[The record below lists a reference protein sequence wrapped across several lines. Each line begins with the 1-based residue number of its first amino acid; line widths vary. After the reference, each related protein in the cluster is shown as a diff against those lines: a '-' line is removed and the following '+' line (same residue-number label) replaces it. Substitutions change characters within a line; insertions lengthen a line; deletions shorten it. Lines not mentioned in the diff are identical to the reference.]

1 VESAV
6 TQTATGSFV
15 ETLGVASPDHERLG
29 GKGAA
34 LTRMVAQGLAVP
46 PGFVITAD
54 AFLAT
59 IRALGLTHALDR
71 INDALS
77 RGEPPDGGEVAGGL
91 LAGRVPD
98 DLRASIATAM
108 SRLGLDAETLI
119 IRSSAT
125 VEDGGDYSFAGI
137 FESLRP
143 DPAEGVEPTIR
154 RVWASGFSARALA
167 YLAESGI
174 SRVPSI
180 AAVVQ
185 RFLEADRSGVMFT
198 SFPAPDG
205 EHRILVEHV
214 EGGCEKLV
222 KGEVTPDRIWMS
234 RSDDLLSDPAPL
246 DQGHATD
253 LRRVAERLEEEFGS
267 PQDIEWVVY
276 DGEVYVVQSRPITA
290 VSAAPATA
298 QRPDGLAPILIG
310 TATSGGVAAGPVH
323 LVFNI
328 EHAEAIAAGDV
339 LVTPMTNPDMVV
351 AMRRSAAIV
360 TDVGGIICHAA
371 IVSRELGLPC
381 VVGSERATEVLQAGQ
396 TVTVDGSAGAVYDGR
411 LELGNP
417 AASQLVDWS
426 GVWQQRQ
433 SQEPVA
439 VPCLAALRSAGLRE
453 TVALVPDVDLRAGN
467 AGLWND
473 LEALSPETRNAV
485 FRAYVADVLA
495 AADEASVRS
504 VILTPLDDRL
514 TAELSAATAQNS
526 PRIECQPD
534 VPFTPLMG
542 AAGPSTLA
550 GPESFVEGAVD
561 SLRFFG
567 HQPGVRVGAMPEP
580 ASRRGWWE
588 LLPEYGRFHATFTTE
603 RESGSYEWLEV
614 RPELVISALLKSL
627 VQPGFEMVPRVLG
640 FHDLPPMHVKWI
652 RCRYHFRA
660 DVFARVWE
668 AIVRA
673 TWDREWLAN
682 LMRRVR
688 RSYEH
693 LEEVLCLFPSSADE
707 ARRIRNDTAVAV
719 ITAWWPRWTEFFAL
733 CWFIQAQGDDILYPF
748 IAETVAD
755 NLTRAGSP
763 PAGLRWPGVEELIA
777 PTTPVLSSS
786 YMTALSGLGEAAR
799 AAGHSDAAAAH
810 AAIAAGEAPDLARV
824 LDEHLA
830 AWHWMR
836 DRDLLFEPWD
846 SAAVV
851 LTKAL
856 ASAPPNPPDYEENRR
871 RNLFAVAFHTDLARA
886 SGRAD
891 AFATA
896 ARFLHD
902 LNVERENHHVLWL
915 RFSYPLRL
923 LIVELGRRLTRVSP
937 LDPEDVFFFQAP
949 ELLASARALP
959 EPPTDALVRRIKNR
973 RAGYRYEARLRGGI
987 APAEDEDDYY

>member
-1 VESAV
+1 M
-6 TQTATGSFV
+6 TQTGTGSFV
-15 ETLGVASPDHERLG
+15 ETLGVAAPDRERLG

-34 LTRMVAQGLAVP
+34 LSRMIAQGLAVP

-77 RGEPPDGGEVAGGL
+77 LGESPDVSEVTEGL
-91 LAGRVPD
+91 LTGRVPD
-98 DLRASIATAM
+98 DVLASIATAM
-108 SRLGLDAETLI
+108 SWLDLDGETVI

-125 VEDGGDYSFAGI
+125 VEDGGAHSFAGI
-137 FESLRP
+137 FESMRP

-154 RVWASGFSARALA
+154 QVWASGFSARALT

-174 SRVPSI
+174 TRVPSL
-180 AAVVQ
+180 AVVVQ

-198 SFPAPDG
+198 SFRAPDG

-234 RSDDLLSDPAPL
+234 RSDGVLSDPAPL
-246 DQGHATD
+246 DHAHAAE

-267 PQDIEWVVY
+267 PQDIEWVVC

-290 VSAAPATA
+290 VSVAPASA
-298 QRPDGLAPILIG
+298 QRADGAAPILTG
-310 TATSGGVAAGPVH
+310 TAASGGVAAGPVH

-328 EHAEAIAAGDV
+328 EHTEATAAGDV

-351 AMRRSAAIV
+351 VMRRSAAIV

-381 VVGSERATEVLQAGQ
+381 VVGSERATEVLQRGQ
-396 TVTVDGSAGAVYDGR
+396 TVTVDGFAGAVYDGR
-411 LELGNP
+411 LELADA
-417 AASQLVDWS
+417 AASQLVDWTD
-426 GVWQQRQ
+426 VWQQRPT
-433 SQEPVA
+433 SQESVA
-439 VPCLAALRSAGLRE
+439 VPCLAALRRAGSRD
-453 TVALVPDVDLRAGN
+453 TVALVPDVDLRAGEG
-467 AGLWND
+467 GLWND
-473 LEALSPETRNAV
+473 LEALSPETRAAV

-495 AADEASVRS
+495 AADASGVRT
-504 VILTPLDDRL
+504 VTLTPQDGRL
-514 TAELSAATAQNS
+514 TAELSAAAAAHTG
-526 PRIECQPD
+526 RIACRPHAP
-534 VPFTPLMG
+534 VTPLMG

-550 GPESFVEGAVD
+550 GPESFVEDAVD

-567 HQPGVRVGAMPEP
+567 HQPGVRVGAMPQP

-588 LLPEYGRFHATFTTE
+588 LLPEYGRYHATFLTE
-603 RESGSYEWLEV
+603 RESGSYGWLEV

-688 RSYEH
+688 WSYEH
-693 LEEVLCLFPSSADE
+693 LEEVLLLFPSSADE
-707 ARRIRNDTAVAV
+707 ARRVANDTAVAV

-755 NLTRAGSP
+755 NLTRAGRP

-786 YMTALSGLGEAAR
+786 YMTALASLGEAAR
-799 AAGHSDAAAAH
+799 AAGYSDAAAAQ
-810 AAIAAGEAPDLARV
+810 AAIAAGEAPDLAR
-824 LDEHLA
+824 LLEEHIA

-851 LTKAL
+851 LIKAL
-856 ASAPPNPPDYEENRR
+856 AAAPPNPPDYEENRR
-871 RNLFAVAFHTDLARA
+871 RNLLAVAFHTDLARA
-886 SGRAD
+886 SGRVD

-902 LNVERENHHVLWL
+902 LNVERENHHLLWL
-915 RFSYPLRL
+915 KFSYPLRL
-923 LIVELGRRLTRVSP
+923 LIVELGRRLAEVSP
-937 LDPEDVFFFQAP
+937 LYPEDVFFLQAP
-949 ELLASARALP
+949 ELLAAVRALP
-959 EPPTDALVRRIKNR
+959 KPPTDALVRRVKNR
-973 RAGYRYEARLRGGI
+973 RAGYRYEARLADGI
-987 APAEDEDDYY
+987 APVEDEDDYY